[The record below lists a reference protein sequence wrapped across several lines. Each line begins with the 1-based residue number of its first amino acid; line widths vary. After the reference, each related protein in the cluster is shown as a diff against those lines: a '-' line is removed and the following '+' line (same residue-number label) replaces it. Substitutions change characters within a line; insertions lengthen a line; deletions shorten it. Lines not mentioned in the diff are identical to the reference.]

1 MTANLNVATSHLRDL
16 FHTTIIEM
24 MVCTGRADHR
34 AVAHAYQEYGNPNAV
49 ATMVGLA
56 T

>member
-24 MVCTGRADHR
+24 MVGTVRPGHR
-34 AVAHAYQEYGNPNAV
+34 AVAHAYREYDDPNAV
-49 ATMVGLA
+49 AGKVSHA